1 MDFVADDLTGGC
13 KLRTLTLLDLFTRQ
27 CLDIAVGR
35 GLTGQDVVTTLE
47 RLRFDRG
54 LPQRIYCDN
63 VLPARVK
70 GIRKTQPLYSDR
82 RGHSGQRAHRDRQGS
97 AMHWM

>member
-1 MDFVADDLTGGC
+1 MDFVADECSDGRRF
-13 KLRTLTLLDLFTRQ
+13 RTLTVLDLFTRE

-35 GLTGQDVVTTLE
+35 GLTGQDVVATLE

-63 VLPARVK
+63 GLPSEVKTPARD
-70 GIRKTQPLYSDR
+70 IASLI
-82 RGHSGQRAHRDRQGS
+82 
-97 AMHWM
+97 